1 MLRTALL
8 CSLLLVSL
16 LMTACVTSM
25 GISQADVSGTPTTY
39 ATVVKAPNPQL
50 MGHWRRMNPEGIEKP
65 WMFQYWL
72 VKNGD
77 KYAVFY
83 NYDSRR
89 KNAFKGWASFNI
101 DGDSMTSGVDGATFF
116 VKDGQVFMQV
126 AGRNTPYPMEKI
138 D

>member
-1 MLRTALL
+1 MLRSALV
-8 CSLLLVSL
+8 CSLLSL
-16 LMTACVTSM
+16 LMLTACVSSM
-25 GISQADVSGTPTTY
+25 GISQEDVSGSPTTY

-50 MGHWRRMNPEGIEKP
+50 MGHWRRSTPPNLEKP

-72 VKNGD
+72 VKHGD

-89 KNAFKGWASFNI
+89 KNSFKGWASFNI

-116 VKDGQVFMQV
+116 VEGGKVFMRV
-126 AGRNTPYPMEKI
+126 AGRNEPYPMEKL